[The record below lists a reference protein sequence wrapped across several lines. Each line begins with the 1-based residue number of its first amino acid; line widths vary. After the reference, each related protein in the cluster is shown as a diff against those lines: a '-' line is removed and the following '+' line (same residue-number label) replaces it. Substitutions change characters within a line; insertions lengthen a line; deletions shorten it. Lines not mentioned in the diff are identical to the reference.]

1 MSFKIIFEM
10 IVWKGPM
17 KSIRYTLVALALAT
31 MLVSIFISTTFSAT
45 ARAAGT
51 VPSTLP
57 ILAKRISSKNPN
69 GKVRSSECLIF
80 PDGVTIDS
88 SVDGLEFSTERSGK
102 VSSSIIT
109 RINESASART
119 SSIQRS
125 TGATSYSFLAFRTS
139 AAGIQESVVL
149 ASFDGTTGVEVS
161 NPAPAAQV
169 LKEVAN
175 SLCN

>member
-1 MSFKIIFEM
+1 
-10 IVWKGPM
+10 M
-17 KSIRYTLVALALAT
+17 KSTRHRLTIQVLTVALFSVF
-31 MLVSIFISTTFSAT
+31 VSSLTTT
-45 ARAAGT
+45 AAAA
-51 VPSTLP
+51 PSTLP
-57 ILAKRISSKNPN
+57 ILAKRMSSKNPN
-69 GKVRSSECLIF
+69 GKIRSSECLVF
-80 PDGVTIDS
+80 PDGVTIENS
-88 SVDGLEFSTERSGK
+88 IDGLEFSIERSGK

-109 RINESASART
+109 RINEAASAKT
-119 SSIQRS
+119 SSVQRS
-125 TGATSYSFLAFRTS
+125 ALATSYSFVAFRTS